1 MYKDISI
8 LVIMQKW
15 LTLIFSYQV
24 FLIFYKKL
32 TTKATLLQSLK
43 TKVQSVSFSQY
54 FKIYFSEKL

>member
-54 FKIYFSEKL
+54 FKI